1 MSGKH
6 RKTTAV
12 VKNPVQ
18 SAPRHKD
25 TRVEVDAPSR
35 AAGPL
40 GHKYVGN
47 ICSGFGGTT
56 ECEWFD
62 LDTRQRCGRDPGAHE
77 PVPSWLDDLLRPI
90 AVGNPFS
97 RGRSL

>member
-35 AAGPL
+35 
-40 GHKYVGN
+40 
-47 ICSGFGGTT
+47 T
-56 ECEWFD
+56 W
-62 LDTRQRCGRDPGAHE
+62 GRRVE
-77 PVPSWLDDLLRPI
+77 LSLDDLLRPI

>member
-1 MSGKH
+1 MTGKH

-35 AAGPL
+35 ANRRRELSIA
-40 GHKYVGN
+40 
-47 ICSGFGGTT
+47 
-56 ECEWFD
+56 D
-62 LDTRQRCGRDPGAHE
+62 LMACAVPPRHIREMGRA
-77 PVPSWLDDLLRPI
+77 
-90 AVGNPFS
+90 
-97 RGRSL
+97 

>member
-1 MSGKH
+1 MTAKH

-35 AAGPL
+35 ASHITNVSLA
-40 GHKYVGN
+40 
-47 ICSGFGGTT
+47 
-56 ECEWFD
+56 
-62 LDTRQRCGRDPGAHE
+62 
-77 PVPSWLDDLLRPI
+77 DLLASVVVPAHIREM
-90 AVGNPFS
+90 
-97 RGRSL
+97 GRA

>member
-18 SAPRHKD
+18 MAPRHKD

-35 AAGPL
+35 AAHITNL
-40 GHKYVGN
+40 
-47 ICSGFGGTT
+47 S
-56 ECEWFD
+56 
-62 LDTRQRCGRDPGAHE
+62 LA
-77 PVPSWLDDLLRPI
+77 DLLASVVVPAHIREM
-90 AVGNPFS
+90 
-97 RGRSL
+97 GRA

>member
-18 SAPRHKD
+18 MAPRHKD
-25 TRVEVDAPSR
+25 TSVEQDAPSR
-35 AAGPL
+35 AGMYAGITL
-40 GHKYVGN
+40 
-47 ICSGFGGTT
+47 S
-56 ECEWFD
+56 
-62 LDTRQRCGRDPGAHE
+62 
-77 PVPSWLDDLLRPI
+77 LDDLMRPI